1 MTVLDDIASAVQSV
15 TDAAS
20 APPVGVTP
28 GPAGTSILDPFGI
41 QGATDAAK
49 AGVAKITDQATQTAA
64 QAQSTLQ
71 NVNQAA
77 ASAQDTLNK
86 ANEAIKQV
94 QQTASDAETGGKIV
108 IGALLGLGL
117 IWLLNRK
124 KD

>member
-1 MTVLDDIASAVQSV
+1 MTVLDDIASAVKSV

-41 QGATDAAK
+41 QSATDAAK

-77 ASAQDTLNK
+77 TAAQATLDN
-86 ANEAIKQV
+86 ANAAIKQV
-94 QQTASDAETGGKIV
+94 QQAATDSETGGKIV
-108 IGALLGLGL
+108 VDALIGAGL

-124 KD
+124 KS